1 MTTVKLQYN
10 FKLQKRDLNLLLAN
24 YLYMTVRSF
33 YSFALQQPTYVP
45 CTCGLWR
52 LKSSKAR
59 QGKATMAMATTT
71 HQNDHDRVLVH
82 IPLPAGILGVNIS
95 DPVPQFESNNH
106 VWVLSVKANS
116 PLLAGS
122 SGSSKLETGDWIV
135 SINEC
140 DVHGQVASFCLG
152 ILAATVKSTTRKMV
166 VLRSRTPQRFIY
178 QEEDTDVN
186 TTKTTNNQATAT
198 AMSTV
203 DAPLTTTTT
212 ATTTT
217 KRPPSLQP
225 SDPSKR
231 VGDKPEKKKKKQQQ
245 PKHKPQRKQA
255 PLPTN
260 SILQVAP
267 PIRAGFQLEPPALG
281 DTTQDMLYHRCT
293 FQLQGLMDLYT
304 EAEESWQ
311 TRKVQ
316 LESTIAQLEARI
328 ATAKRNH
335 DAGHPPTINHGVP
348 GRNLLPLET
357 PTPSGS
363 NTTDR
368 RQPYQGKTSGL
379 PFDIQQN
386 LLHHIEGPATR
397 HMKCHT
403 ICNLRPDLYGVP
415 GSKLRRAVQNK
426 SQWFRKLKETDP
438 KEYWKMVPDHSSF
451 GEQKVESSARINP
464 DSVAKAPEKPA
475 AADRANSSSSDDD
488 EEESDGMDQESDADA
503 P

>member
-1 MTTVKLQYN
+1 
-10 FKLQKRDLNLLLAN
+10 
-24 YLYMTVRSF
+24 
-33 YSFALQQPTYVP
+33 
-45 CTCGLWR
+45 
-52 LKSSKAR
+52 
-59 QGKATMAMATTT
+59 MATTT
-71 HQNDHDRVLVH
+71 HQNDRDRVLVH

-106 VWVLSVKANS
+106 VWVLSVKASS
-116 PLLAGS
+116 PLLAGNS
-122 SGSSKLETGDWIV
+122 NGASKLETGDWIV

-152 ILAATVKSTTRKMV
+152 ILAATVKSATRKMV

-178 QEEDTDVN
+178 QKEDTITDVN
-186 TTKTTNNQATAT
+186 TTNSTNKQTTAT
-198 AMSTV
+198 AISTV
-203 DAPLTTTTT
+203 DAPLTTTTKT
-212 ATTTT
+212 TTTTT
-217 KRPPSLQP
+217 KKPPPLQP
-225 SDPSKR
+225 STPCKR
-231 VGDKPEKKKKKQQQ
+231 VGDKPKQKKKKQQQ

-260 SILQVAP
+260 NILQVAP

-293 FQLQGLMDLYT
+293 LQLQGLMDLYAQ
-304 EAEESWQ
+304 AEESWQ

-316 LESTIAQLEARI
+316 IESTIAQLEARI

-335 DAGHPPTINHGVP
+335 DPGHPPAMNHGVP
-348 GRNLLPLET
+348 GRHLLPLEA

-368 RQPYQGKTSGL
+368 RQPYHGKFSGL
-379 PFDIQQN
+379 PLDIQQN
-386 LLHHIEGPATR
+386 LLHHIEGPVTR

-426 SQWFRKLKETDP
+426 SQWFRKLKESDP
-438 KEYWKMVPDHSSF
+438 NEYWKMVPEHSSF
-451 GEQKVESSARINP
+451 DERKVESYARMYP
-464 DSVAKAPEKPA
+464 GSMPKAPEKPA
-475 AADRANSSSSDDD
+475 AVDRAYASSSDDK
-488 EEESDGMDQESDADA
+488 EEESDGMDQ
-503 P
+503 